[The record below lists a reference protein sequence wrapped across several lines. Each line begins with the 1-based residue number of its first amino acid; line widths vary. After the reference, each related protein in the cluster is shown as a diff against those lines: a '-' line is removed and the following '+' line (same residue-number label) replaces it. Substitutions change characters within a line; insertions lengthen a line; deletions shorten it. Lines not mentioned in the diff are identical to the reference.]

1 MNIELW
7 NNFSKKKNSTKQ
19 PATTGTVKTVVLKE
33 ETSIEKPTFILAE
46 PLTEWTYVKAFNKY
60 YFVSDVVNL
69 DGYRSEIVCDIDTL
83 ATYKSDILS
92 YTAFVE
98 RASSSYDVF
107 INDPLLSQRQILLR
121 ETQNLTDV
129 SSFFTN
135 GAGCFLVECLAK
147 DNGVVLYATNNLEP
161 YKFIISPG
169 AYTTQNISEWV
180 QSTISQSF
188 DLDVYI
194 GSVKWFPFTASS
206 LGTRM
211 PTNSFPI
218 GPVDLA
224 YATEQSDPGSWTY
237 NVYKVSQSYMSKH
250 TDSIDIVLPST
261 NNFGDF
267 RDCNNQYTQ
276 YNLYLP
282 GIGVVNLDSSIIG
295 YAINNNRTIMCEI
308 DVDLV
313 SGEITYIVRFRASN
327 LGASTIIGRYSGN
340 VSVDV
345 PIGKSAV
352 DTVKSAKM
360 FAGSVSAGA
369 VAGGW
374 VGAIGGAI
382 VGGVEAIYNHMTP
395 DTSMVGGA
403 GNKTEIFHN
412 MNYIVLGRKQYGAK
426 DYPTTVAG
434 RPLMQNIAL
443 SSLSGYVKCGGAS
456 VPLNAHEEDM
466 NIVNNYLNSGF
477 YIE

>member
-1 MNIELW
+1 MNINVW
-7 NNFSKKKNSTKQ
+7 TNFTKRRNSTKQ
-19 PATTGTVKTVVLKE
+19 PTSGTTVACVLKE
-33 ETSIEKPTFILAE
+33 ETSIENPSFILNTPIANY
-46 PLTEWTYVKAFNKY
+46 TYVEAFGHY
-60 YFVSDVVNL
+60 YFVDDVININAGMCEL
-69 DGYRSEIVCDIDTL
+69 VCSMDVL
-83 ATYKSDILS
+83 ASYKSDITG

-98 RASSSYDVF
+98 RAASSYDGF
-107 INDPLLSQRQILLR
+107 INDNLLSQRQMLLR
-121 ETQNLTDV
+121 ETQHLTDI
-129 SSFFTN
+129 SSFFTT
-135 GAGCFLVECLAK
+135 GSGCFLVECLAK

-161 YKFIISPG
+161 YKFILSPG
-169 AYTTQNISEWV
+169 AYTSQNISEWV

-206 LGTRM
+206 LGTLL
-211 PTNSFPI
+211 PTNNFPI

-224 YATEQSDPGSWTY
+224 FATEQSDPGSWTY
-237 NVYKVSQSYMSKH
+237 SVYKVSQSYMSKH
-250 TDSIDIVLPST
+250 TDSINLVLPST

-313 SGEITYIVRFRASN
+313 SGEITYIIRFREAN
-327 LGASTIIGRYSGN
+327 MGAGAIIGRYSGN

-360 FAGSVSAGA
+360 FAGTVAAGA
-369 VAGGW
+369 AAGGW
-374 VGAIGGAI
+374 IGAIGGAV
-382 VGGVEAIYNHMTP
+382 VGGVEAVYNHLTP
-395 DTSMVGGA
+395 DTSMVGGS

-412 MNYIVLGRKQYGAK
+412 MNYIVLGRKQYGSK
-426 DYPTTVAG
+426 DYPTAVAG
-434 RPLMQNIAL
+434 RPLMQNVTL
-443 SSLSGYVKCGGAS
+443 STLSGFVKCGNAS
-456 VPLNAHEEDM
+456 VPVNAHAAERDAI
-466 NIVNNYLNSGF
+466 NSFLNSGF

>member
-1 MNIELW
+1 MNINVW
-7 NNFSKKKNSTKQ
+7 TNFTKRRNSTKQ
-19 PATTGTVKTVVLKE
+19 PTSGTQVSCVLKE
-33 ETSIEKPTFILAE
+33 ETSIENPSFILNTPIANY
-46 PLTEWTYVKAFNKY
+46 TYVEAFGHY
-60 YFVSDVVNL
+60 YFVDDVININAGMCEL
-69 DGYRSEIVCDIDTL
+69 VCSMDVL
-83 ATYKSDILS
+83 ASYKSDITS

-98 RASSSYDVF
+98 RSASSYDVF
-107 INDPLLSQRQILLR
+107 INDNLLSQRQILLR
-121 ETQNLTDV
+121 ETQHLTDV
-129 SSFFTN
+129 SSFFTT
-135 GAGCFLVECLAK
+135 GSGCFLVECLAK

-161 YKFIISPG
+161 YKFILSPG
-169 AYTTQNISEWV
+169 AYTSQNISEWV

-206 LGTRM
+206 LGTLL

-224 YATEQSDPGSWTY
+224 FATEQSDPGSWTY

-250 TDSIDIVLPST
+250 TDSINIVLPST

-295 YAINNNRTIMCEI
+295 YAINNNQTIMCEI

-313 SGEITYIVRFRASN
+313 SGEITYIIRFREAN
-327 LGASTIIGRYSGN
+327 MGAGAIIGRYSGN

-360 FAGSVSAGA
+360 FAGSVAAGTA
-369 VAGGW
+369 AGGW
-374 VGAIGGAI
+374 IGAIGGAI
-382 VGGVEAIYNHMTP
+382 VGGVEAVYNHLTP
-395 DTSMVGGA
+395 DTSMVGGS
-403 GNKTEIFHN
+403 GNKTEIFHH
-412 MNYIVLGRKQYGAK
+412 MNYIILGRKQYGSK
-426 DYPTTVAG
+426 DYPTAVAG
-434 RPLMQNIAL
+434 RPLMQNVAL
-443 SSLSGYVKCGGAS
+443 STLSGFVKCGNAS
-456 VPLNAHEEDM
+456 VPVNAHAAERDAI
-466 NIVNNYLNSGF
+466 NSFLNSGF